1 MLLRTLD
8 HRWPAMVDDDLKD
21 LVREVATRV
30 TDRRVLAAM
39 RAVSRAD
46 FVPKPMR
53 DYAFDD
59 RALPIGHGQTISQPA
74 IVAIMTEALQM
85 SGSEHVLEIGT
96 GSGYQTAI
104 LAKLA
109 AAVVSVEVV
118 PELREQAP
126 ALLTKLGFHNV
137 IVLAPGDQLGAPERG
152 PYDRII
158 VTAACPAIPPSLVG
172 QLTEGGLLIAPVG
185 SRTAQDLVLAKKTPD
200 GLQQRTLGGCHFVPL
215 VGPEGFVLGPPD

>member
-104 LAKLA
+104 LAELA

-137 IVLAPGDQLGAPERG
+137 IVLAPGDQLGA
-152 PYDRII
+152 
-158 VTAACPAIPPSLVG
+158 CPWSARATYMHIL
-172 QLTEGGLLIAPVG
+172 
-185 SRTAQDLVLAKKTPD
+185 
-200 GLQQRTLGGCHFVPL
+200 
-215 VGPEGFVLGPPD
+215 